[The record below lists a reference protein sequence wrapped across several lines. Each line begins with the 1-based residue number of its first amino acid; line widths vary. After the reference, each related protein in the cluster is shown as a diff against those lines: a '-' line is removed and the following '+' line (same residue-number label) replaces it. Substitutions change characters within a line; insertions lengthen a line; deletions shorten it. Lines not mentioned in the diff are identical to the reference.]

1 MGQTAEETKTES
13 YPNEPWILTATILAS
28 SMAFIDSTALNV
40 ALPALQASLQASGAG
55 LLWII
60 NAYLLML
67 AALILVGG
75 SLGDRLG
82 RKKVFMF
89 GISLFGLASLAC
101 GLSPTIGWMIFFRLV
116 QGVGG
121 ALMIPGSLA
130 IITATVAPARRGQ
143 AIGTWSAI
151 TTLVTVIGPI
161 LGGTFADAGFWRG
174 VFLINL
180 PLAVGAL
187 FVLYFK
193 VAESRDESSSAGPID
208 VAGAMLVTIG
218 LAGLTYGFIS
228 APDRGFGDPL
238 VWGTLLVGVISL
250 VAFVVVE
257 TRLKYPML
265 PLKLFKSST
274 FSGANLLTLFL
285 YGGLSVGFFFLS
297 LNLVQVQGY
306 SKTQAGL
313 ASLPFALL
321 LTVMSRWA
329 GGLVDKR
336 GPRLPLIL
344 GPSLAG
350 LGFFYMAFA
359 GLTGGPAHYW
369 TAFMPGVALFGVGM
383 GFTVAP
389 LSTSV
394 MTSVE
399 THYSGV
405 ASGINNAVSRTAGV
419 LAIAIVGSVALF
431 TFASNL
437 DGQTAALS
445 LSQPDHQAMMAQASK
460 LGAASAPQ
468 DMGVGAK
475 EAVTTAIKTS
485 FVDTFRLVMFICAGL
500 AWASAICTAI
510 LIKPG
515 LNPKLS

>member
-1 MGQTAEETKTES
+1 MNRPTQEIQPEA
-13 YPNEPWILTATILAS
+13 YPNEPWIITAAILAS
-28 SMAFIDSTALNV
+28 SMAFIDGSALNV
-40 ALPALQASLQASGAG
+40 ALPALQASLQASAAG

-82 RKKVFMF
+82 RKKVFMA

-101 GLSPTIGWMIFFRLV
+101 GLAPTMGWMIVFRLA
-116 QGVGG
+116 QGIGG
-121 ALMIPGSLA
+121 ALMIPGSLS
-130 IITATVAPARRGQ
+130 IITALVAPERRGR
-143 AIGTWSAI
+143 AIGTWSAV
-151 TTLVTVIGPI
+151 TTLVTVIGPV
-161 LGGTFADAGFWRG
+161 LGGAFSDAGFWRG

-180 PLAVGAL
+180 PLAVATL
-187 FVLYFK
+187 LVLYYR
-193 VAESRDESSSAGPID
+193 VPESRDERRSAGPID
-208 VAGAMLVTIG
+208 IVGAVLVAIG

-228 APDRGFGDPL
+228 DLDRGFGDPQ
-238 VWGTLLVGVISL
+238 VWGTLLVGVLCL
-250 VAFVVVE
+250 VAFVIVE
-257 TRLKYPML
+257 ARLKNPML

-274 FSGANLLTLFL
+274 FSGTNLLTLFL
-285 YGGLSVGFFFLS
+285 YGGLNVGFFFLS

-313 ASLPFALL
+313 ATLPFVLL
-321 LTVMSRWA
+321 LTVLSRWA
-329 GGLVDKR
+329 GSLVDKR
-336 GPRLPLIL
+336 GPCLPLIL

-350 LGFFYMAFA
+350 LGFFCMAFA
-359 GLTGGPAHYW
+359 GLTGGPGHYW
-369 TAFMPGVALFGVGM
+369 TTFMPGVALFGVGM

-419 LAIAIVGSVALF
+419 LAIAMVGSIALF
-431 TFASNL
+431 TFAATL

-445 LSQPDHQAMMAQASK
+445 LSQSVHAAMMAQASK
-460 LGAASAPQ
+460 LGAAAAP
-468 DMGVGAK
+468 DGIGAGAR
-475 EAVTTAIKTS
+475 EAVTTAIKAS

-500 AWASAICTAI
+500 AWASALCTAV

-515 LNPKLS
+515 IQPVD